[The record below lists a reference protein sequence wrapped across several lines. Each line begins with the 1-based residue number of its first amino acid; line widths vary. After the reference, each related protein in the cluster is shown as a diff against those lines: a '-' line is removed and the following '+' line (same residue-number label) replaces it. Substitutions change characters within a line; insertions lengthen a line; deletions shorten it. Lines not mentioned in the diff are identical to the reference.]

1 MSMCIYG
8 AGGYGA
14 LAQGLIST
22 SKSFRDNQGHPAK
35 LCRVFNIIKP
45 INLVEIE
52 KKPSRPGKLF

>member
-1 MSMCIYG
+1 MG
-8 AGGYGA
+8 QGGYGA

-22 SKSFRDNQGHPAK
+22 LKSSEDNEDHPAK
-35 LCRVFNIIKP
+35 LCRVFKIIKP